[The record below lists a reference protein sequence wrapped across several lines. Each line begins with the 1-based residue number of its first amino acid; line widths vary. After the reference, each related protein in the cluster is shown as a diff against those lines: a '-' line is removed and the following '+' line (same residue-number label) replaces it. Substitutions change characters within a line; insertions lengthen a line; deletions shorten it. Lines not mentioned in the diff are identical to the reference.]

1 MVVQAIK
8 LNQQVSNLIVPFN
21 RKIQFGCRKILTQ
34 YQLLHLHL
42 TFVST
47 YATRI
52 REILDNGT
60 SLVGLSI
67 FQKHITNSC

>member
-8 LNQQVSNLIVPFN
+8 LHQQVSSLIVPFN

-34 YQLLHLHL
+34 YRLLHLHL
-42 TFVST
+42 TFVTT

-67 FQKHITNSC
+67 FQKQI